1 VSAAEGGA
9 GDLLMQ
15 LEEWYSAQC
24 DGEWEHRWGIRLH
37 TLDNP
42 GWLVRISLVGT
53 PLAGRSFPQLDR
65 GSDEGDWIA
74 CQIDGTDWVGAG
86 GAGQL
91 RRILA
96 VFLAWADE
104 EAGS

>member
-1 VSAAEGGA
+1 MSAPEGGA

-24 DGEWEHRWGIRLH
+24 DGEWEHRWGIRLQ

-42 GWLVRISLVGT
+42 GWWVRISLVGT
-53 PLAGRSFPQLDR
+53 PLAGRSFPQLDSR
-65 GSDEGDWIA
+65 VGEVNWIA
-74 CQIDGTDWVGAG
+74 CQVDGTDWVGAG
-86 GAGQL
+86 GPGQL